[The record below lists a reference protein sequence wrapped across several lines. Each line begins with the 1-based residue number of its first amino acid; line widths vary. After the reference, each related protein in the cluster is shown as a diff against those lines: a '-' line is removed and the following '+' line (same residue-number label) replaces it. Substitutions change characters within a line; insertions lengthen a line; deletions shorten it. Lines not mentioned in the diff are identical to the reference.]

1 MKFGFVI
8 LATALFLSGTAEY
21 YSIMGLVAIFA
32 AAAVPVIV
40 MGASLGVGKIVATVW
55 THNNWKRIPWK
66 FKTYLVPAIT
76 ILMVLTSLGIFGFLS
91 KAHVEQTTNTGNA
104 QAQVQLFDEK
114 IKTEKDN
121 IDASRQALKQM
132 DATVNLTMDR
142 STDAGSVQSAAN
154 IRKRQA
160 IERAIIQKEISTAQA
175 TVAKLQAE
183 RAPLALESRK
193 IEADIGPI
201 KYIAA
206 LIYGDNPDANLLER
220 AVRWVIILI
229 VVVFDPLALCLI
241 LAANLQFEWARQG
254 KGGYVHDEPEVP
266 AAVNTD
272 APASPILTSKEVT
285 PLTAGLGM
293 PIIPNNFI
301 SPMPAETS
309 WKTTTE
315 PVPSNEE
322 SGEES
327 MGSAS
332 NVTEEALAE
341 VPPTSA
347 ETVKVTKVRRK
358 RKQANVAPPVEGEIQ
373 EIEEPTEDIPEAIEV
388 RPDELKEEA
397 TFPLINDLL
406 NITDVNDV
414 NEVTAQPKMIEV
426 MTEFVDPNT
435 RIKSLVRNWVP
446 ETEVSF
452 APVADNVPPT
462 PKSDFGTVYPSNADK
477 GDMFL
482 RVDFLPAK
490 LFKFNGAKW
499 MEVSKTDNDSY
510 AYNDTYVK
518 FLIEKIDSGEY
529 SFDDLTSVEQD
540 QVTAFLGKK

>member
-91 KAHVEQTTNTGNA
+91 KAHVEQATNTGNA

-154 IRKRQA
+154 IRKRQV
-160 IERAIIQKEISTAQA
+160 IERAVIQKEISTAQA
-175 TVAKLQAE
+175 TVAKLQEE

-254 KGGYVHDEPEVP
+254 KGGYVHDEPE
-266 AAVNTD
+266 
-272 APASPILTSKEVT
+272 ILTVKEVT
-285 PLTAGLGM
+285 PPTSGLSM
-293 PIIPNNFI
+293 PIIPNNFISPYFI

-332 NVTEEALAE
+332 NVTEEAVAE
-341 VPPTSA
+341 VPQTS
-347 ETVKVTKVRRK
+347 EENGKVTKVKRK
-358 RKQANVAPPVEGEIQ
+358 RKQATVVLPVEGEIQ

-388 RPDELKEEA
+388 KHDESTEA

-406 NITDVNDV
+406 NITD
-414 NEVTAQPKMIEV
+414 EVTTPPKMVEV
-426 MTEFVDPNT
+426 VTEYIDPNT
-435 RIKSLVRNWVP
+435 RIKSLVHNWVP
-446 ETEVSF
+446 DTEVSF
-452 APVADNVPPT
+452 APVADNT
-462 PKSDFGTVYPSNADK
+462 PVQAKSDFGTVYPSTADK
-477 GDMFL
+477 GDMYL

-490 LFKFNGAKW
+490 LFKYNGIKW
-499 MEVSKTDNDSY
+499 MEVSKDDNDSY
-510 AYNDTYVK
+510 VYNESYVK
-518 FLIEKIDSGEY
+518 FLIEKLDTGEY
-529 SFDDLTSVEQD
+529 AIEDLSEAEQD
-540 QVTAFLGKK
+540 QLTDYLDKK